1 MINLNF
7 LAPKEKIV
15 GIEINSQKMRMLYLE
30 LDRNGKAAV
39 KGQSEI
45 EIDEKSFSF
54 GRIKD
59 IKKISKALHKLKK
72 SFKPQKSLS
81 SFAILTIPQNE
92 IYNEII
98 EFPAALSEE
107 QLVEFIGLN
116 ASENLPLPLSECY
129 LDWQII
135 KNGNKTNSVLISTIP
150 RKIADNYIE
159 ILKENNFKLIALEA
173 SFLSIERAVFISEKP
188 TIFLYLTDGG
198 ITSIIY
204 KNKSPYFSQ
213 FESWNET
220 TPEKKISNTK
230 DLSKAIKNKIKKLTL
245 YFESQNDELKIEK
258 LLLASHGFDAD
269 IIIEKIG
276 KTALPI
282 EKAQLKIKSLKNN
295 DWILVA
301 GAAARAFIP
310 RSDDKIIS
318 LLPVGTESLYETQKA
333 VSFIKSIM
341 TLIFSLAIFYIVI
354 FSGSYLFILSLEK
367 NISDQIS
374 IRNSLPLSEEYV
386 KIKSETKEFNSYSE
400 NLAEIYPETKSDY
413 DNILKNINK
422 LNTPGISITKLNSA
436 KQNKSVHILGIAST
450 RENMSVFRVKVENS
464 NLFENVKFS
473 LKNIAQKENIIFE
486 VSLEFVQNI

>member
-1 MINLNF
+1 MISLNF
-7 LAPKEKIV
+7 LVPKEKIV

-30 LDRNGKAAV
+30 LDRSGKSIV
-39 KGQSEI
+39 RGQSEI
-45 EIDEKSFSF
+45 EIDEEDFSF
-54 GRIKD
+54 GKMKD
-59 IKKISKALHKLKK
+59 IKKISKAFGKLKNN
-72 SFKPQKSLS
+72 FKPQKSLS

-129 LDWQII
+129 IDWQII

-159 ILKENNFKLIALEA
+159 ILKENGFKLIALEA

-220 TPEKKISNTK
+220 TPGKEISNTK
-230 DLSKAIKNKIKKLTL
+230 DLNKAIKDKIKKLTL
-245 YFESQNDELKIEK
+245 YFESQNNKLKIEK

-269 IIIEKIG
+269 IIIKKIG
-276 KTALPI
+276 KIALPM
-282 EKAQLKIKSLKNN
+282 EKAELKIKSLKNN

-310 RSDDKIIS
+310 RSDDRIIS

-333 VSFIKSIM
+333 VSFIKSIL
-341 TLIFSLAIFYIVI
+341 TLIFSLAIFYIAI
-354 FSGSYLFILSLEK
+354 FSASCLFIIGLEK

-374 IRNSLPLSEEYV
+374 IRNNLPLSEEYI
-386 KIKSETKEFNSYSE
+386 KIKSETKEFNGYS
-400 NLAEIYPETKSDY
+400 NDLAKIYPETKSNY

-422 LNTPGISITKLNSA
+422 FNTSGISITKLTSA
-436 KQNKSVHILGIAST
+436 KQNKAVHILGIAST
-450 RENMSVFRVKVENS
+450 RENMSVFRSKIENS

-473 LKNIAQKENIIFE
+473 VKNIAQKENIIFE
-486 VSLEFVQNI
+486 ISLELAQNI